1 MSNLIKSLL
10 MKSFYSVFCVVLFTT
25 ISYAQVTISPAFP
38 SLDESIT
45 IAYNAAD
52 GNGALLGVSPI
63 YMHSGVIINGE
74 LGWQN
79 TQGNWGTADPNV
91 AMTQSGPNNWT
102 KTLTISDFYGVSPS
116 ESVLQLAMVFRNAD
130 GTLVGRTE
138 TESDIYVN
146 VVEGLPEIMDP
157 PAGVTDGINYISDTS
172 VILQLVAPFK
182 DYVYVIGDFNGW
194 DRQLNYFCKKTTSGD
209 RWWVQVDDLTPGEE
223 YRFQYSI
230 DDEDLRVAD
239 VYAKKI
245 LDPFNDQ
252 FIGDNRY
259 PNLIDYPQG
268 ETTNIVSVLQTDQAE
283 YQWQD
288 DNFQRPPI
296 DRLIIYELLVRD
308 FTEEGTFQAVIDTL
322 DYLDRLG
329 INAIELMPVNEFEG
343 NESWGYN
350 SSFFFAVDKYYGTKE
365 DLKMLIDAC
374 HDRDIAVIIDV
385 VLNHSFGQNPQVRMY
400 SENGAAGPP
409 TTENPW
415 FNTLAR
421 HPFSVGY
428 DYNHDS
434 PYTQEFVK
442 RILQYWVEEFHI
454 DGYRFDLSKG
464 FTQNNTLGDVGAW
477 NGYDQSR
484 VDNWIRI
491 RNDIHEIDD
500 QVYLILEHL
509 GDNPEETALANLGFM
524 LWGGQHAPFKQ
535 AALGFPFGQDFS
547 QASYQ
552 ARGWNFP
559 NLVSYAVSHDEER
572 LMYEN
577 LQNGNSFNP
586 DHDPKDLETALAR
599 QEAIHAFNIPLLG
612 PKMFWQFDELGY
624 DFSINYCNDELID
637 PSCRTSNK
645 PVRWDYYFEPARQRL
660 YKVFAAVNKL
670 KTDYPAFGSSNF
682 NYDVGGTGKRLIIQ
696 HESMD
701 VVIIGN
707 FDVVPINIAPGFT
720 QTGVWYDYF
729 GGNAIVENNLSN
741 TFELQPGEYRIYTTA
756 QLPTPDI
763 SVNAVNV
770 TFRVDV
776 SQENINAATD
786 TISLSGTFNGFEK
799 LMMNPIG
806 NGVYQTTLTLVEGE
820 PIEYKFRV
828 GDEFESPV
836 GLCAAGNFGNRV
848 FTAPIDDEVLGV
860 VCYSS
865 CTACPD
871 PSNVNDLTFRVNA
884 SELSSVDPNGLYIA
898 GSFNDFT
905 PEAMNNDGIGFYS
918 FTTSE
923 VDGASLLWKFLN
935 GDNFAGEED
944 VPTACGLPDG
954 FGGNNR
960 ILIMPGE
967 DTILEAVCFSSCE
980 VCEGS
985 LICENPFP
993 AVNPS
998 SLSTS
1003 VNANSVSFSWDPL
1016 PLQIGCQVQVRVAGA
1031 SSFLGAQIVGGA
1043 NADGLNA
1050 PLSLFNLGNYQWRVR
1065 CGCSQTPLIAG
1076 PFSPWQSFSIS
1087 SGIALNSSPNP
1098 TGGHSDVTFS
1108 IANEGNATLEVYD
1121 LNGRVIET
1129 LFSQEAQPDLSYR
1142 IHFDGSALPNGI
1154 YIYRLMT
1161 DRIVEIEKFMIS
1173 K

>member
-1 MSNLIKSLL
+1 
-10 MKSFYSVFCVVLFTT
+10 MKSFVSALCLLFITAF
-25 ISYAQVTISPAFP
+25 SFAQVTITPEFP
-38 SLDESIT
+38 SLDEPIT
-45 IAYNAAD
+45 IAYNAAE
-52 GNGALLGVSPI
+52 GNGELSGVSPI
-63 YMHSGVIINGE
+63 YMHSGVIISGNPN
-74 LGWQN
+74 WQN
-79 TQGNWGTADPNV
+79 VQGEWGTADPNV
-91 AMTQSGPNNWT
+91 AMTQTGPNTWT
-102 KTLTISDFYGVSPS
+102 KTLTISDFYGVAPT
-116 ESVLQLAMVFRNAD
+116 EDVLQLAFVFRNTD
-130 GTLVGRTE
+130 GTLVGRTQ
-138 TESDIYVN
+138 SGDDIFVN
-146 VVEGLPEIMDP
+146 VAEGLPEIMDP

-182 DYVYVIGDFNGW
+182 DYVYVIGDFNDW
-194 DRQLNYFCKKTTSGD
+194 ERQPEYFCKKTSSGD
-209 RWWVQVDDLTPGEE
+209 RWWVQVDGLTPGEE

-259 PNLIDYPQG
+259 PDLIDYPQG
-268 ETTNIVSVLQTDQAE
+268 ETTNIVSVLQTNQE
-283 YQWQD
+283 QYEWQD
-288 DNFQRPPI
+288 DNFQRPPL

-329 INAIELMPVNEFEG
+329 VNAIELMPVNEFEG

-350 SSFFFAVDKYYGTKE
+350 SSFFFAVDKYYGTEE

-409 TTENPW
+409 TVENPW

-442 RILQYWVEEFHI
+442 RVLQYWIEEFHI

-484 VDNWIRI
+484 VDNWVRI
-491 RNDIHEIDD
+491 RNDIHEVDD

-509 GDNPEETALANLGFM
+509 GDNPEETALANIGFM
-524 LWGGQHAPFKQ
+524 LWGSQHAPFKQ
-535 AALGFPFGQDFS
+535 AALGFPFGQDLSF
-547 QASYQ
+547 ASYQ
-552 ARGWNFP
+552 NRGWNFP
-559 NLVSYAVSHDEER
+559 NLVSYAESHDEER

-577 LQNGNSFNP
+577 LENGNSFNP

-612 PKMFWQFDELGY
+612 PKMFWQFAELGY
-624 DFSINYCNDELID
+624 DFSINYCNDELND
-637 PSCRTSNK
+637 PSCRTNNK

-660 YKVFAAVNKL
+660 YKVFAAINKL

-707 FDVVPINIAPGFT
+707 FDVVPVSIIPGFT

-729 GGNAIVENNLSN
+729 GGNAIFENNLSN
-741 TFELQPGEYRIYTTA
+741 SFKLQPGEYRIYTTV
-756 QLPTPDI
+756 QLPTPDL

-770 TFRVDV
+770 TLRVDM
-776 SQENINAATD
+776 SQENINAVTD
-786 TISLSGTFNGFEK
+786 TVSVSGTFNDFEK
-799 LMMNPIG
+799 LVLDSIG
-806 NGVYQTTLTLVEGE
+806 NGIYQTTITLIEGE

-828 GDEFESPV
+828 NSGFENPV

-848 FTAPIDDEVLGV
+848 YTASSSDAVLDA

-871 PSNVNDLTFRVNA
+871 PNNVNDLTFRVDA
-884 SELSSVDPNGLYIA
+884 SELTSIDPDGLHIA
-898 GSFNDFT
+898 GSFNGFT
-905 PEAMNNDGIGFYS
+905 PEPMNNDGNGVYS
-918 FTTSE
+918 FTISE
-923 VDGASLLWKFLN
+923 VQGASLLWKFLN
-935 GDNFAGEED
+935 GDSFAGEED
-944 VPTACGLPDG
+944 VPSACGLPDG

-960 ILIMPGE
+960 VLIMPGE
-967 DTILEAVCFSSCE
+967 ETLLDAVCFGSCE

-985 LICENPFP
+985 TTCENPFP

-998 SLSTS
+998 SISTTDNPQT
-1003 VNANSVSFSWDPL
+1003 VEIEWAPL
-1016 PLQIGCQVQVRVAGA
+1016 PLQIGCQIQVRNEGSA
-1031 SSFLGAQIVGGA
+1031 SILGSRIIGGA
-1043 NADGLNA
+1043 NA
-1050 PLSLFNLGNYQWRVR
+1050 SSFNIPKSVLGTGSFEWRVR

-1076 PFSPWQSFSIS
+1076 PFSAWQPFAIG
-1087 SGIALNSSPNP
+1087 SGIVLNSNPNP
-1098 TGGHSDVTFS
+1098 TQGHSDVTFAIENGGS
-1108 IANEGNATLEVYD
+1108 ATLEVYD
-1121 LNGRVIET
+1121 LNGRVVET
-1129 LFSQEAQPDLSYR
+1129 LFNQEAQPDLSYR

-1154 YIYRLMT
+1154 YLYRLTT
-1161 DRIVEIEKFMIS
+1161 DVAVEMEKFVIGR
-1173 K
+1173 